1 MEDQQLP
8 VGVGQQP
15 IALVEKETR
24 KTEEAGLL
32 TLAAL
37 EKEHILRAL
46 DVSGGNKTKAARI
59 LGVTIKTLYNKL
71 HSYGMMG
78 K

>member
-15 IALVEKETR
+15 IALEKETR

-32 TLAAL
+32 TLAEL
-37 EKEHILRAL
+37 EKEHILRVL